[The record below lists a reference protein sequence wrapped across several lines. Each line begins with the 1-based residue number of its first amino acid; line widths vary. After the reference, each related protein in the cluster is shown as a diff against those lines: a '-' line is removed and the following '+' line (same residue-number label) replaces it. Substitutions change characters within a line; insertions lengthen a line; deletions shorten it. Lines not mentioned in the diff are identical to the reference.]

1 MGVMC
6 NLGSIHHSRGV
17 RNNNVGSLTKF
28 HWYANADGLV
38 KMSGNLQGWEHTMAK
53 SIIIGLLMATCVL
66 FAPGCGTQPEQ
77 AQSSLSTV
85 SIPQTDVRD
94 LGRLGI
100 CWAYGTTAL
109 IESELLRINGKVVDI
124 SEEALAFEHMAEAL
138 HAQFAVMTSSEM
150 LDFVMRGQL
159 PEGWATRTTPE
170 LASMYLNS
178 KHVQHD
184 ALALIKIKG
193 AVPESVWSFKVKDAV
208 QKRQLTVA
216 VRDNV
221 RKLVGKGYI
230 IQNLTLEQIKDYVL
244 VGEEG
249 TAFPSKPP
257 SYFEWNGE
265 LMSAQ
270 DYVRKVL
277 KFNAD
282 DWEAVAIQKESDIPH
297 FVQTVKKALALGH
310 SVPLAFP
317 INVDRISG
325 DAFRADD
332 SSPSYSW
339 SAYGRD
345 GGHLVL
351 VTDFINKGGSR
362 GKVSHSDLM
371 SELSKPAESLDALLF
386 KNSWGVG
393 AKLNEVGLT
402 VGSSAD
408 GYYKMELGYLRG
420 ISKIPEATRNPWAA
434 TLAVVPRLLMSPQP
448 QPH

>member
-1 MGVMC
+1 MA
-6 NLGSIHHSRGV
+6 NLKIP
-17 RNNNVGSLTKF
+17 
-28 HWYANADGLV
+28 GLF
-38 KMSGNLQGWEHTMAK
+38 MSTCA
-53 SIIIGLLMATCVL
+53 LLA
-66 FAPGCGTQPEQ
+66 AGCGNPTEPL
-77 AQSSLSTV
+77 QSQLSTV
-85 SIPQTDVRD
+85 SIPQTEVRD
-94 LGRLGI
+94 QGRLGI

-109 IESELLRINGKVVDI
+109 IESELLRINGTVVDI

-138 HAQFAVMTSSEM
+138 RAQFAVMTSSEM
-150 LDFVMRGQL
+150 LDFLMRGQL

-170 LASMYLNS
+170 LASMYMNS

-184 ALALIKIKG
+184 ALALIKLKG
-193 AVPESVWSFKVKDAV
+193 AVPESVWSYKVKDPD
-208 QKRQLTVA
+208 QKRQLVVA
-216 VRDNV
+216 MRSNI
-221 RKLVGKGYI
+221 RKLINKGYI
-230 IQNLTLEQIKDYVL
+230 IQDLTIEQIKDYVL

-249 TAFPSKPP
+249 NAFPSKPP

-265 LMSAQ
+265 LISSQ
-270 DYVRKVL
+270 DYARKVL

-282 DWEAVAIQKESDIPH
+282 DWEAVAIQKESDIPY
-297 FVQTVKKALALGH
+297 FVQTIKKALALGH

-351 VTDFINKGGSR
+351 VTDFINKGGAR

-371 SELSKPAESLDALLF
+371 SELSKPAENLDALLF

-393 AKLNEVGLT
+393 AKMNELGLT
-402 VGSSAD
+402 VGSSSD

-420 ISKIPEATRNPWAA
+420 IAKIPEVTRNPWAA
-434 TLAVVPRLLMSPQP
+434 TLAVVPRLLISQTPKP
-448 QPH
+448 E

>member
-1 MGVMC
+1 
-6 NLGSIHHSRGV
+6 
-17 RNNNVGSLTKF
+17 
-28 HWYANADGLV
+28 
-38 KMSGNLQGWEHTMAK
+38 MAK
-53 SIIIGLLMATCVL
+53 FKSLGLFVAACAILTQ
-66 FAPGCGTQPEQ
+66 GCGPQTEVE
-77 AQSSLSTV
+77 QSSLNTV
-85 SIPQTDVRD
+85 SIPQTAVRD
-94 LGRLGI
+94 QGRLGI

-109 IESELLRINGKVVDI
+109 IESELLRINGTVVDI

-138 HAQFAVMTSSEM
+138 RAQFAVMTSSEL
-150 LDFVMRGQL
+150 LDFLMRGQL

-170 LASMYLNS
+170 LASMYHNS
-178 KHVQHD
+178 NHVQHD
-184 ALALIKIKG
+184 ALALIKLKG
-193 AVPESVWSFKVKDAV
+193 AVPESVWSFKVKNYD

-221 RKLVGKGYI
+221 RALMNKGYI
-230 IQNLTLEQIKDYVL
+230 IQDLTIEQIKDYVL
-244 VGEEG
+244 VGDEG
-249 TAFPSKPP
+249 NAFPSKPP

-265 LMSAQ
+265 VISAQ
-270 DYVRKVL
+270 DYVRRVL

-297 FVQTVKKALALGH
+297 FIQTVKKALSIGH

-317 INVDRISG
+317 INVDRIAG

-351 VTDFINKGGSR
+351 VTDFINKGGIR
-362 GKVSHSDLM
+362 GRVSHSDLM
-371 SELSKPAESLDALLF
+371 SELSKPAESLDAFLF

-393 AKLNEVGLT
+393 AKMNELGLT
-402 VGSSAD
+402 VGSSED

-420 ISKIPEATRNPWAA
+420 ISKIPEVTRNPWAA
-434 TLAVVPRLLMSPQP
+434 TLAVVPRLLLTEQPQP
-448 QPH
+448 Q

>member
-1 MGVMC
+1 MA
-6 NLGSIHHSRGV
+6 NLKIP
-17 RNNNVGSLTKF
+17 
-28 HWYANADGLV
+28 GLF
-38 KMSGNLQGWEHTMAK
+38 MSTCA
-53 SIIIGLLMATCVL
+53 LLA
-66 FAPGCGTQPEQ
+66 AGCGNPTEPL
-77 AQSSLSTV
+77 QSQLSTV
-85 SIPQTDVRD
+85 SIPQTEVRD
-94 LGRLGI
+94 QGRLGI

-109 IESELLRINGKVVDI
+109 IESELLRINGTVVDI

-138 HAQFAVMTSSEM
+138 RAQFAVMTSSEM
-150 LDFVMRGQL
+150 LDFLMRGQL

-170 LASMYLNS
+170 LASMYMSS

-184 ALALIKIKG
+184 ALALIKLKG
-193 AVPESVWSFKVKDAV
+193 AVPESVWSYKVKDPD
-208 QKRQLTVA
+208 QKRQLVVA
-216 VRDNV
+216 MRSNI
-221 RKLVGKGYI
+221 RKLINKGYI
-230 IQNLTLEQIKDYVL
+230 IQDLTIEQIKDYVL

-249 TAFPSKPP
+249 NAFPSKPP

-265 LMSAQ
+265 LISSQ
-270 DYVRKVL
+270 DYARKVL

-282 DWEAVAIQKESDIPH
+282 DWEAVAIQKESDIPY
-297 FVQTVKKALALGH
+297 FVQTIKKALALGH

-351 VTDFINKGGSR
+351 VTDFINKGGAR

-371 SELSKPAESLDALLF
+371 SELSKPAENLDALLF

-393 AKLNEVGLT
+393 AKMNELGLT
-402 VGSSAD
+402 VGSSSD

-420 ISKIPEATRNPWAA
+420 IAKIPEVTRNPWAA
-434 TLAVVPRLLMSPQP
+434 TLAVVPRLLISQTPKP
-448 QPH
+448 E